1 MAQTPQNRRP
11 GRPKKPV
18 GVDHSILINL
28 PQDHYEYLAYL
39 VSVKHRLGT
48 TPTAA
53 ATHILVRELDKMQRT
68 KYHEKDFPRD

>member
-1 MAQTPQNRRP
+1 MAQTQQKRRR
-11 GRPKKPV
+11 GRPAKPP
-18 GVDHSILINL
+18 GADHSVLINL
-28 PQDHYEYLAYL
+28 PQDHYEYLVYL